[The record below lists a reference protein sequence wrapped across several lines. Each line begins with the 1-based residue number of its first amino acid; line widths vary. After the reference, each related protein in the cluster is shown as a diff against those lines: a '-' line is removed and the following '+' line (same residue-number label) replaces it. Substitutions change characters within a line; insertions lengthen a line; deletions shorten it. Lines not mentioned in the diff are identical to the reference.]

1 MRQLIGIFLIALFTS
16 CTENTEH
23 TPIVDAADY
32 EKFLTSTIESV
43 LNQSYKNLEIIA
55 VDDGSTDNSQSILQK
70 YENKIKIFQQKNQ
83 GLAIA
88 VNFAIK
94 QMKGKWLKWLSPD
107 DLLEHN
113 AIEILVDEANKQSKN
128 TILYSN
134 WDIIDEKN
142 NKLRSFSES
151 NYNELDIFDFNV
163 RLLAGQQINV
173 NTTLI
178 PASLFEENCLFEKL
192 EDPVAIDYHFFL
204 KAGII
209 FNAKYHLIEKP
220 LLQYRIH
227 SEQLS
232 HKKISQTLS
241 FLAKVQ
247 SQILSLVDDSTKEK
261 YQNALLEYEKK
272 KPLQRKTME
281 LGLKIAKDAFPD
293 WVTDWLLVF
302 YLNKIRSSR

>member
-1 MRQLIGIFLIALFTS
+1 MNDDKVTVVIPVYNS
-16 CTENTEH
+16 
-23 TPIVDAADY
+23 
-32 EKFLTSTIESV
+32 EKFLIPTIESA

-55 VDDGSTDNSQSILQK
+55 VDDGSTDNSQSILKK
-70 YENKIKIFQQKNQ
+70 YENKIKIIHQKNQ
-83 GLAIA
+83 GLAFA

-94 QMKGKWLKWLSPD
+94 QMDGKWLKWLSPD

-113 AIEILVDEANKQSKN
+113 AIQILVEEAKKQPEN

-134 WDIIDEKN
+134 WDIIDEN
-142 NKLRSFSES
+142 NHKLRSFSES

-178 PASLFEENCLFEKL
+178 PASLFEDNCLFEQL
-192 EDPVAIDYHFFL
+192 QDPVAIDYHFFL

-241 FLAKVQ
+241 FLTVVQ
-247 SQILSLVDDSTKEK
+247 SQILSQVDNSTKEK

-281 LGLKIAKDAFPD
+281 LGLKIAKGTFPD

>member
-1 MRQLIGIFLIALFTS
+1 MIDDKVTVAIPVYNS
-16 CTENTEH
+16 
-23 TPIVDAADY
+23 
-32 EKFLTSTIESV
+32 EKFLIPTIESA

-70 YENKIKIFQQKNQ
+70 YENKIKIFHQKNQ
-83 GLAIA
+83 GLSFA

-94 QMKGKWLKWLSPD
+94 QMDGKWLKWLSPD
-107 DLLEHN
+107 DLLERN
-113 AIEILVDEANKQSKN
+113 AIEILVEAANKQPEN

-134 WDIIDEKN
+134 WDIIDEN
-142 NKLRSFSES
+142 NHKLRSFSES

-163 RLLAGQQINV
+163 RLLGGQQINV

-178 PASLFEENCLFEKL
+178 PASLFENNCLFEQIQ
-192 EDPVAIDYHFFL
+192 DPVAVDYHFFL

-209 FNAKYHLIEKP
+209 FHAKYHLIEKP

-232 HKKISQTLS
+232 HKKISQTLT
-241 FLAKVQ
+241 FLTEIQ
-247 SQILSLVDDSTKEK
+247 NQILSKIDNATKEK

-281 LGLKIAKDAFPD
+281 LGLKIAKGTFPD